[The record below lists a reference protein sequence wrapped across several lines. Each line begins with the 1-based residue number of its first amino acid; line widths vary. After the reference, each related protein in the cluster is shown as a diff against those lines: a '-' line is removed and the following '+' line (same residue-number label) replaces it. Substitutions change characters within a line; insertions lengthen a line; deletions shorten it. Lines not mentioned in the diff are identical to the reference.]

1 MAKKRITGR
10 QAAERL
16 LAAVNASDDLTCEE
30 AQDLLPALAEAK
42 FAGAA
47 VEADP
52 QYARLLRHLA
62 RDETCRAL
70 YARLLEDLE
79 AQIGEQA
86 PLSQPPPATRPEAAA
101 ISAREGFA
109 LRVVRGLKRRF
120 EIDLAVPDLTA
131 ALAAASG
138 YRAGEARRERLLAR
152 DLPDV
157 PGDPHVSVALDVRAG
172 PAEMRVVIRERPAQ
186 ARWQV
191 QLRVGDALYAAK
203 TDERGVA
210 TLIDL
215 RVADL
220 QRQGQISLTC
230 VELE

>member
-16 LAAVNASDDLTCEE
+16 LAAVNASDELTCEE

-47 VEADP
+47 IEADP
-52 QYARLLRHLA
+52 QYARILRHLA
-62 RDETCRAL
+62 HDATCRAL
-70 YARLLEDLE
+70 YDRLLEDLE

-86 PLSQPPPATRPEAAA
+86 PLAQPPPAAHPEATAGAA
-101 ISAREGFA
+101 RAGFA
-109 LRVVRGLKRRF
+109 LRVFRDLKRRF

-131 ALAAASG
+131 SLAAVGG
-138 YRAGEARRERLLAR
+138 YRAGEARRERLLAQS
-152 DLPDV
+152 LPDV
-157 PGDPHVSVALDVRAG
+157 PGDPHVSIALDVRAG
-172 PAEMRVVIRERPAQ
+172 PAEIRVAIRERPAQ

-203 TDERGVA
+203 TNERGVA
-210 TLIDL
+210 ELIDL

-220 QRQGQISLTC
+220 QRQGRITLTC